1 VPNPLPQRRYRCEG
15 LWRGCEGF
23 GSAFWEPGRRPPFA
37 PSTAFPGST
46 GQRDHAGEPVG
57 EVGYLCLGI
66 EMYTEKAMA
75 RDYYPLLARAIASL
89 EQNTA
94 DARQVV
100 YDHARRVLRE
110 QERMDEMLA
119 LEEAIDKVELEAAGA
134 P

>member
-1 VPNPLPQRRYRCEG
+1 
-15 LWRGCEGF
+15 
-23 GSAFWEPGRRPPFA
+23 
-37 PSTAFPGST
+37 
-46 GQRDHAGEPVG
+46 
-57 EVGYLCLGI
+57 
-66 EMYTEKAMA
+66 MYTEKAMA
-75 RDYYPLLARAIASL
+75 RDYHPLLTRTIASL

-110 QERMDEMLA
+110 QVRMDEMLA